1 MPVSRDP
8 LIHTRNEPPAAIR
21 PPQRGDPGQVR
32 PASLELRPEVLEGMD
47 WPGWVRA
54 AEPIPLFTPP
64 MAERD
69 DDGTPLADLNQGGL
83 RQTAISRRDGRVHFH
98 FDPWAALEHV
108 TAERHLP
115 PFRSWATRLPAA
127 VFRLPGPLRLAGHR
141 LLAGS
146 TRDAGDDDLLDDS
159 LERLRA
165 VVKGLLGIDDP
176 PPWPGGN
183 PPVVLT
189 HDVDTA
195 EGLRAAPRVARE
207 EERLGLRAC
216 FYVVGDRY
224 PLDHALLDD
233 LRAAG
238 HEIGLH
244 GARHDF
250 RLAYLSPRRINRRLD
265 RCRDLVERHGVVG
278 FRTPALLMSD
288 SLAAELARRFEYDS
302 SVPDTDVQ
310 SLAGPRRGCAS
321 VFPFPRGDLLT
332 LPPTL
337 PLDDR
342 LLLLGRSPSASYDAW
357 AHKLA
362 WIRRVGGMGVVTTH
376 TEPHLVGG
384 DALLAAYRHL
394 LEHVVGDGMQTMLP
408 RQLARWWR
416 DGDVEEADGP
426 RGED

>member
-1 MPVSRDP
+1 VSRDP
-8 LIHTRNEPPAAIR
+8 LIHTSEEPPPGTR
-21 PPQRGDPGQVR
+21 PRPTGDVAEAG
-32 PASLELRPEVLEGMD
+32 PATLELRPQVVDGTD
-47 WPGWVRA
+47 WPDWVRA
-54 AEPIPLFTPP
+54 GEPIPLFTPP
-64 MAERD
+64 IPAHD
-69 DDGTPLADLNQGGL
+69 DDGEPLAELRQGGQ
-83 RQTAISRRDGRVHFH
+83 RRTAISRRDGRICFH

-115 PFRSWATRLPAA
+115 PYRSWATRLPSA

-141 LLAGS
+141 LLAGGA
-146 TRDAGDDDLLDDS
+146 RDPGAVELLDDS

-165 VVKGLLGIDDP
+165 VVKGLLGIRTP
-176 PPWPGGN
+176 PPWPGGS

-195 EGLRAAPRVARE
+195 DGLRAAPRVARV

-250 RLAYLSPRRINRRLD
+250 RLAYLSPPRIARRLD
-265 RCRDLVERHGVVG
+265 RCRELVERHAVVG
-278 FRTPALLMSD
+278 FRSPALLMSD
-288 SLAAELARRFEYDS
+288 NLAAELSHRFEYDS
-302 SVPDTDVQ
+302 SVPDLDVH

-321 VFPFPRGDLLT
+321 VFPFMRGGLLT

-362 WIRRVGGMGVVTTH
+362 WIRRVGGMGLVATH

-384 DALLAAYRHL
+384 EALLSAYRRL
-394 LEHVVGDGMQTMLP
+394 LEHVIGNGMLTMLP
-408 RQLARWWR
+408 RQVARWWR

-426 RGED
+426 RVED